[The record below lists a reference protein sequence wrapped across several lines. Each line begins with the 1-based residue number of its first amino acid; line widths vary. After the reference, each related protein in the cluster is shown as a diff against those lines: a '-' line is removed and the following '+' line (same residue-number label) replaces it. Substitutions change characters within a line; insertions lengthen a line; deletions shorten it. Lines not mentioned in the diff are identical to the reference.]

1 MFFVVVFIYM
11 YYLHFF
17 LGMALFTLKVLV
29 NVSMKVAIMILKTD
43 RK

>member
-1 MFFVVVFIYM
+1 MFFVVVFI